1 VIGLQELVSKQF
13 DRSAKKR
20 SEVARQ
26 KKKIND
32 RDISRTSFQVLNSEE
47 EEEEEHLDAS
57 AAMKQSLEE
66 KQTKIFEA
74 VFGAK
79 LEDDLDA

>member
-26 KKKIND
+26 KKKINE

-47 EEEEEHLDAS
+47 EEE
-57 AAMKQSLEE
+57 
-66 KQTKIFEA
+66 
-74 VFGAK
+74 
-79 LEDDLDA
+79 